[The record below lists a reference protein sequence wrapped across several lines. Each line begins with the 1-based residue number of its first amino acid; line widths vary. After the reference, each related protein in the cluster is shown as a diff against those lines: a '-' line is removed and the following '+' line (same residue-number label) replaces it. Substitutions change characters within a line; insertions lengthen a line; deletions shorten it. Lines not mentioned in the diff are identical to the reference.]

1 MDYERLQ
8 RSGRERYLD
17 RAVLAGRGYI
27 RHGLLGQGTF
37 SDVYCIEDA
46 ADGRRYAC
54 KVSWRAEMLERE
66 ARVLEEV
73 RHPLYPEFAGFWRA
87 DGLGIL
93 LREYVPGRSLEELLG
108 RRRFSAAQTIR
119 AGLELAAG
127 LRYLHGLREGLLFRD
142 VKPGNVILGQD
153 GGLKLIDL
161 GCVCPLG
168 TGAASRAGS
177 PGFAAPE
184 QLRGGGVLS
193 ASCDVYGLGKTME
206 AMLGEGWGRRGIHRP
221 DSQERRCG
229 MRQGRRPWAGKCGTG
244 ARRPG
249 PGPGKAR
256 EQWPDRALRI
266 IAEKN
271 RDRGLRRILAACTE
285 EAPEKR
291 IADMGKLME
300 ALARVDKTVPYS

>member
-108 RRRFSAAQTIR
+108 RRRAEADRPGVRMPLRNGGGLPGRFPGLRRPGAATGRGRSVRILRCVR
-119 AGLELAAG
+119 AGE
-127 LRYLHGLREGLLFRD
+127 D
-142 VKPGNVILGQD
+142 N
-153 GGLKLIDL
+153 GGH
-161 GCVCPLG
+161 
-168 TGAASRAGS
+168 A
-177 PGFAAPE
+177 
-184 QLRGGGVLS
+184 GGGP
-193 ASCDVYGLGKTME
+193 G
-206 AMLGEGWGRRGIHRP
+206 
-221 DSQERRCG
+221 QERHTSAGQPGAEVRHASG
-229 MRQGRRPWAGKCGTG
+229 QKALGGKCGTG

>member
-177 PGFAAPE
+177 PGFAAPG
-184 QLRGGGVLS
+184 Q
-193 ASCDVYGLGKTME
+193 GLGRH
-206 AMLGEGWGRRGIHRP
+206 GSSGRTG
-221 DSQERRCG
+221 RCG
-229 MRQGRRPWAGKCGTG
+229 SLRKRTGTG
-244 ARRPG
+244 GCGASWRPVQRR
-249 PGPGKAR
+249 
-256 EQWPDRALRI
+256 
-266 IAEKN
+266 
-271 RDRGLRRILAACTE
+271 LRRSALLIWESLW
-285 EAPEKR
+285 KR
-291 IADMGKLME
+291 WLESTKLYHTVRTKDIQ
-300 ALARVDKTVPYS
+300 LSIKRKIKIVDKLEK